1 MHTWE
6 SKGCLFLYQYV
17 MMYTYC
23 SGELMSSIGSLLVL
37 EGSDE
42 PHCAG
47 GFWSRWFFKMAFSP
61 SGWRTHSILL
71 YCDQVT
77 IFKLFHFKISQ
88 IFIMPQ
94 SKLFLPIF
102 WYSLRFPCES
112 LVLMLLM
119 LCSFIELPWRN
130 RKGTNPLLSF
140 LCFPPTFKK
149 NQTTNQTLLPISMQ
163 PYHALSPSLRLGK
176 KLM

>member
-1 MHTWE
+1 MPKHMHTWE

-17 MMYTYC
+17 MVYTYC

-77 IFKLFHFKISQ
+77 ISKLFHFKISQ

-112 LVLMLLM
+112 LVLRLSM
-119 LCSFIELPWRN
+119 LCSFIGTTMKKQKRGKPSFVLP
-130 RKGTNPLLSF
+130 L
-140 LCFPPTFKK
+140 FPPHF
-149 NQTTNQTLLPISMQ
+149 
-163 PYHALSPSLRLGK
+163 
-176 KLM
+176 